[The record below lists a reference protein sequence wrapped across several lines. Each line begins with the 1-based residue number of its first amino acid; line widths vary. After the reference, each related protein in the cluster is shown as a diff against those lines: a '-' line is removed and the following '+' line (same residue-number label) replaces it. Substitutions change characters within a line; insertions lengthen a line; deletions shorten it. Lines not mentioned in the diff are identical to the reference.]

1 MAFRNLFAFALLSIV
16 MIAPWAAPSPAVA
29 EEAPQ
34 AIVARLNAT
43 LIEVMREAETL
54 GHEGR
59 FVRLAPVL
67 EEIFDFARMAGVSV
81 GRHWRKLDDAQR
93 ERFVETFRRMSIA
106 TFAARFNGFSGERFQ
121 ILGEEQ
127 APRKAVLV
135 RNQLIKKDGEAVE
148 IDYLLRPGAGGW
160 RVIDVFLDAK
170 YSELA
175 MKRSEYSS
183 VFDREGFEGLVS
195 ILEAKIAKLADAG

>member
-1 MAFRNLFAFALLSIV
+1 MASRNLFAFAMLSIV

-29 EEAPQ
+29 EETPQ

-54 GHEGR
+54 GYEGR

-67 EEIFDFARMAGVSV
+67 KEIFDFSRMARVSV

-93 ERFVETFRRMSIA
+93 EQFVETFRRMSIA

-135 RNQLIKKDGEAVE
+135 RNQLVKKDGEAVG
-148 IDYLLRPGAGGW
+148 IYYLLRPGADGW

-183 VFDREGFEGLVS
+183 VFDREGFEGLVN

>member
-1 MAFRNLFAFALLSIV
+1 MASRNLFAFAMLSIV

-29 EEAPQ
+29 EETPQ

-43 LIEVMREAETL
+43 LISVMREAETL
-54 GHEGR
+54 GYEGR

-67 EEIFDFARMAGVSV
+67 EEIFDFSRMAGISV

-93 ERFVETFRRMSIA
+93 EQFVETFRRMSIA
-106 TFAARFNGFSGERFQ
+106 TFAARFSGFSGERFQ

-135 RNQLIKKDGEAVE
+135 RNQLVKRDGEAVG
-148 IDYLLRPGAGGW
+148 IDYLLRPGADGW

-183 VFDREGFEGLVS
+183 VFDKEGFEGLVN